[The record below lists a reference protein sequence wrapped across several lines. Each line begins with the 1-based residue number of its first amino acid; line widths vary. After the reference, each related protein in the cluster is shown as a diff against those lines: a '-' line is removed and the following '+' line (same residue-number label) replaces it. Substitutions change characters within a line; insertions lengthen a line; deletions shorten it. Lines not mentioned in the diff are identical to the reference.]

1 MSIPRIFLHV
11 IDNSLEKQ
19 ILQLDIINKLAVTRS
34 DKETSWINQIIAGP
48 EYDIALIEA
57 DAFNQGQIGRIHDEN
72 LLPEMDFIFLSQ
84 GKPNPHL
91 DQMVLRSA
99 GYHFRSPY
107 NLNLISD
114 AISDYLE
121 QIAVNKTSAEQVVSS
136 NMDQFGML
144 VGSSSVMHDLCRTIR
159 KIASSSANVL
169 IIGESGTGKELVAN
183 TIHMASPRFEQ
194 PFVAINCGALSPE
207 LVDSELFGH
216 IKGAF
221 TGAHKDHQGVFQQ
234 AEGGTLFL
242 DEVTE
247 MPLAH
252 QVKLLRVLE
261 TGEYRPVGSSQTLKS
276 NVRIL
281 AASNRDPMQAIDDE
295 VFREDLYF
303 RLAHFPIRVPPLRER
318 GEDIVGLA
326 KHFLAYRNAQDQQLK
341 DIANETLD
349 IIANYSWPG
358 NVRELK
364 HTLERA
370 FILAD
375 DTILPEHLI
384 LDSGGQD
391 YEAEQLENVPSGVPL
406 DEIVQHAIV
415 NTLKSND
422 GNKTDSAK
430 QLGISVK
437 TLYNKLEKYDLTD
450 TVQTQEDEQPQTNN
464 SQSHS

>member
-1 MSIPRIFLHV
+1 MSTPRIFLHLS
-11 IDNSLEKQ
+11 DKSLEQQ
-19 ILQLDIINKLAVTRS
+19 ILTLGIANKLAVTKS
-34 DKETSWINQIIAGP
+34 DNTIPWIKQLTTNP
-48 EYDIALIEA
+48 SFDIALIEA
-57 DAFNQGQIGRIHDEN
+57 DGFCSAEFKEIDNKN
-72 LLPEMDFIFLSQ
+72 VLPEIDFIFLSQ

-91 DQMVLRSA
+91 DKIVLRSA

-114 AISDYLE
+114 ALSDFFDQLTVSK
-121 QIAVNKTSAEQVVSS
+121 VNAQQVESS
-136 NMDQFGML
+136 NMDQFGLL
-144 VGSSSVMHDLCRTIR
+144 VGSSSAMYELCRTIR
-159 KIASSSANVL
+159 KIAPSSANVL
-169 IIGESGTGKELVAN
+169 ITGESGTGKELVAN
-183 TIHMASPRFEQ
+183 TIHMASTRSER

-281 AASNRDPMQAIDDE
+281 AASNRDPLQAINDE
-295 VFREDLYF
+295 MFREDLYF
-303 RLAHFPIRVPPLRER
+303 RLAHLPIRVPPLRDR
-318 GEDIVGLA
+318 GDDIVGLA
-326 KHFLAYRNAQDQQLK
+326 KHFLAYRNAQDKQMK
-341 DIANETLD
+341 NIANETLD
-349 IIANYSWPG
+349 IIAKYPWPG

-364 HTLERA
+364 HSLERA
-370 FILAD
+370 FILAE

-384 LDSGGQD
+384 LDA
-391 YEAEQLENVPSGVPL
+391 EAQHQNEDHLENVPSGVPL
-406 DEIVQHAIV
+406 DEIVQQAIV
-415 NTLKSND
+415 NTLSSND
-422 GNKTDSAK
+422 GNKTDTAK

-437 TLYNKLEKYDLTD
+437 TLYNKLEKYDLDD
-450 TVQTQEDEQPQTNN
+450 TVEGQDET
-464 SQSHS
+464 